1 MTEAEGQRQGRQL
14 LTAVERI
21 IASTDS
27 LIALSQEHQR
37 RARERSPDDEG
48 AVFDAAAAEVIS
60 HFSRRSALSG
70 GLTAAPAL
78 IPGLGSLVATAGGTL
93 ADIGLV
99 LKFEVEMALVLSHLY
114 GFDITRPEERQI
126 AFLLAS
132 VGTYDA
138 QSGGDILGELGQ
150 AARAGGDAVWTYAP
164 REVSKLVVSV
174 MAKIALLKLSRGML
188 ARALPVVGIAVGST
202 MNHALTRRV
211 GERCVRDLKT
221 RRQLV
226 KPRAAKQPQSAQPSP
241 AAASAA
247 SAKPRKSAKAKVGKQ
262 ASKTRKAH

>member
-1 MTEAEGQRQGRQL
+1 MTEAEGQSQGRQL

-27 LIALSQEHQR
+27 LIALSEEHQR
-37 RARERSPDDEG
+37 RARERSPDGEG
-48 AVFDAAAAEVIS
+48 AALDAAAAEVIT
-60 HFSRRSALSG
+60 HFARRSALSG
-70 GLTAAPAL
+70 GVTAAPAL
-78 IPGLGSLVATAGGTL
+78 IPGLGSLLAVAGGTL

-150 AARAGGDAVWTYAP
+150 AARAGKDAMWTYAP
-164 REVSKLVVSV
+164 REVSKMVISVV
-174 MAKIALLKLSRGML
+174 AKIALLKLSKGML
-188 ARALPVVGIAVGST
+188 ARALPVVGIAVGSS

-226 KPRAAKQPQSAQPSP
+226 KPRATKQAQSVQPAP
-241 AAASAA
+241 AAKRAA
-247 SAKPRKSAKAKVGKQ
+247 SEKPRKRAKVKVGKQ
-262 ASKTRKAH
+262 ARKARKAH

>member
-37 RARERSPDDEG
+37 RAQERDLGGEG
-48 AVFDAAAAEVIS
+48 ATLDAAAAEVIA

-70 GLTAAPAL
+70 GVTAAPAL
-78 IPGLGSLVATAGGTL
+78 IPGLGSIMAAAGGTL

-132 VGTYDA
+132 VGTYDV
-138 QSGGDILGELGQ
+138 QSGGDVLGEIGQ
-150 AARAGGDAVWTYAP
+150 AARAGKDAVWTYAP
-164 REVSKLVVSV
+164 REVSKMVLSV
-174 MAKIALLKLSRGML
+174 MAKIALLKLSKGL
-188 ARALPVVGIAVGST
+188 LLRALPVVGIAVGST

-211 GERCVRDLKT
+211 GERCIRDLKT

-226 KPRAAKQPQSAQPSP
+226 KPRVAKQAPSAQPTP
-241 AAASAA
+241 AAESAA
-247 SAKPRKSAKAKVGKQ
+247 SDRPRKSPKAKVGKQ
-262 ASKTRKAH
+262 ARKTRKAH

>member
-21 IASTDS
+21 IADTDS
-27 LIALSQEHQR
+27 LIALSQQHLS
-37 RARERSPDDEG
+37 RARERHPDAESA
-48 AVFDAAAAEVIS
+48 AVEAAAGEVLRQ
-60 HFSRRSALSG
+60 FARRSAVSG

-78 IPGLGSLVATAGGTL
+78 IPGLGSLVAAAGGTL

-138 QSGGDILGELGQ
+138 QSGGDVLGELSQ
-150 AARAGGDAVWTYAP
+150 AARAGKDAVWTYAP
-164 REVSKLVVSV
+164 REVSKMVLSV
-174 MAKIALLKLSRGML
+174 MAKIALLKLSKGML

-211 GERCVRDLKT
+211 GERCIRDLKT

-226 KPRAAKQPQSAQPSP
+226 KPRVAKQPQSAAP
-241 AAASAA
+241 
-247 SAKPRKSAKAKVGKQ
+247 PRKSPKAKVGKP
-262 ASKTRKAH
+262 ARKARKAP

>member
-1 MTEAEGQRQGRQL
+1 MTEAEGNSQGRQL

-37 RARERSPDDEG
+37 KARERGLGSES
-48 AVFDAAAAEVIS
+48 ATLDAAAQEVIS
-60 HFSRRSALSG
+60 HFALRSALSG
-70 GLTAAPAL
+70 GLTAAPSL
-78 IPGLGSLVATAGGTL
+78 IPGLGSLIATAGGTL

-114 GFDITRPEERQI
+114 GFDITRPDERQI

-138 QSGGDILGELGQ
+138 QSGGNVLGELSQ
-150 AARAGGDAVWTYAP
+150 AARAGKDAVWTYAP
-164 REVSKLVVSV
+164 REVSKIVVSV
-174 MAKIALLKLSRGML
+174 MTKIALLKLSKGML

-202 MNHALTRRV
+202 MNRALTRRV
-211 GERCVRDLKT
+211 GERCIRDLKT

-226 KPRAAKQPQSAQPSP
+226 KPRAEKQPQSAPPRP
-241 AAASAA
+241 AAESAA
-247 SAKPRKSAKAKVGKQ
+247 SARPRKSAKAKAGKP
-262 ASKTRKAH
+262 ARKGGKTH

>member
-1 MTEAEGQRQGRQL
+1 MTEADGQRQGRQL

-21 IASTDS
+21 IAGTDS
-27 LIALSQEHQR
+27 LIALSEQHQR
-37 RARERSPDDEG
+37 RARERKVEG
-48 AVFDAAAAEVIS
+48 ESAITEAAAEEVIS
-60 HFSRRSALSG
+60 HFARRSALSG

-78 IPGLGSLVATAGGTL
+78 IPGLGSLVAAAGGTL

-99 LKFEVEMALVLSHLY
+99 LKFEVEMALVLSHLH

-138 QSGGDILGELGQ
+138 QSGGDVLGELSQ
-150 AARAGGDAVWTYAP
+150 AARAGKDAVWTYAP
-164 REVSKLVVSV
+164 REISKMVLSV
-174 MAKIALLKLSRGML
+174 MAKIALLKLSKGML

-211 GERCVRDLKT
+211 GERCIRDLKT

-226 KPRAAKQPQSAQPSP
+226 KPRVAKQPQSAAQPS
-241 AAASAA
+241 
-247 SAKPRKSAKAKVGKQ
+247 KSPKAKVGKQ
-262 ASKTRKAH
+262 ARKARKAQ

>member
-21 IASTDS
+21 IADTDS
-27 LIALSQEHQR
+27 LIALSQEHLR
-37 RARERSPDDEG
+37 RARERKLDGEG
-48 AVFDAAAAEVIS
+48 ATLDAAAAEVIS

-78 IPGLGSLVATAGGTL
+78 IPGLGSLVAAAGGTL
-93 ADIGLV
+93 VDIGLV

-114 GFDITRPEERQI
+114 GFDITRNEERQI

-132 VGTYDA
+132 VGTYDV
-138 QSGGDILGELGQ
+138 QSGGDIMGELSQ

-164 REVSKLVVSV
+164 REVSKMVLSV
-174 MAKIALLKLSRGML
+174 MAKIALLKLSKGLL

-202 MNHALTRRV
+202 MNRALTRRV
-211 GERCVRDLKT
+211 GARCIRDLKT

-226 KPRAAKQPQSAQPSP
+226 KPQATKEPRSAQPG
-241 AAASAA
+241 AAAESTGAA
-247 SAKPRKSAKAKVGKQ
+247 PPRNSAKGKAAKKA
-262 ASKTRKAH
+262 RKARGAH

>member
-1 MTEAEGQRQGRQL
+1 MTGEEGQRQGRQL

-21 IASTDS
+21 IANTDS

-37 RARERSPDDEG
+37 RARERKLDGEG
-48 AVFDAAAAEVIS
+48 ATLEAAAAEVIS
-60 HFSRRSALSG
+60 HFTRRSAISG

-78 IPGLGSLVATAGGTL
+78 LPGLGSLVAAAGGTL

-138 QSGGDILGELGQ
+138 QSGGDVMGELAQ

-164 REVSKLVVSV
+164 REVSKLVLSV
-174 MAKIALLKLSRGML
+174 MAKIALLKLSKGL
-188 ARALPVVGIAVGST
+188 LLKALPLVGIAIGST
-202 MNHALTRRV
+202 MNRALTRRV
-211 GERCVRDLKT
+211 GERCIRDLKT
-221 RRQLV
+221 RRQLL
-226 KPRAAKQPQSAQPSP
+226 KPRAPKEPKSAQPSP
-241 AAASAA
+241 AAASA
-247 SAKPRKSAKAKVGKQ
+247 KPGKRAKAKVSKQ
-262 ASKTRKAH
+262 ARKARKLN